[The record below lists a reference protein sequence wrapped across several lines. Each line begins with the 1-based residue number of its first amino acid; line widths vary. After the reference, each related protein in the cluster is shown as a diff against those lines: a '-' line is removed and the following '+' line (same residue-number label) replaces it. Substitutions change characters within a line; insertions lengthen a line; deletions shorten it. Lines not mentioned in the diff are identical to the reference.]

1 MFGELEDELR
11 RGNPIGT
18 WRRTYRTGE
27 SRIAAILAEAGE
39 RHPEVLIGSYPS
51 FHPGGPEVEI
61 VVKSRDAGELDAAV
75 AWIEEALAAAISR

>member
-18 WRRTYRTGE
+18 WRRTYHTGE

-39 RHPEVLIGSYPS
+39 RYPEVLIGSYPS

-61 VVKSRDAGELDAAV
+61 VVKSSDAAEL
-75 AWIEEALAAAISR
+75 ATASSWLEKALAATVG